1 MEIPALADLLDVQEL
16 DLEIDRLLH
25 RRATLPELERYRAAQ
40 EQIDALDEQIS
51 KLSDEVRQLEL
62 SVDKAEGEL
71 EMLETKLQEQE
82 TRLFAGG
89 MSARETEN
97 MRLEVQALRNQQ
109 GTYEERILGLLDELD
124 PKREELERLQKERQ
138 ALAEEKDSLEAVI
151 SAEWRQIDNEIARKE
166 ERKREA
172 LAPIP
177 DDLVELYEKLRET
190 KEGVAVG
197 RLEHDTCGGCH
208 IRLSPAEVAEAKE
221 SDPPRCVHC
230 RRILII

>member
-62 SVDKAEGEL
+62 SVISRGSWNAGDEAAG
-71 EMLETKLQEQE
+71 QE

-89 MSARETEN
+89 MSARDREHAPRV
-97 MRLEVQALRNQQ
+97 RLAEPA
-109 GTYEERILGLLDELD
+109 GTHEERILGLLDELD
-124 PKREELERLQKERQ
+124 PKRRSWRGCRERQ
-138 ALAEEKDSLEAVI
+138 APRRRTRSRRSSRRMAAD
-151 SAEWRQIDNEIARKE
+151 RQDRSKNGKRGARPDT
-166 ERKREA
+166 RRSGRALREA
-172 LAPIP
+172 
-177 DDLVELYEKLRET
+177 EET
-190 KEGVAVG
+190 KEVAVG
-197 RLEHDTCGGCH
+197 WPNTTRAVGVTSACRRRRWPRPRE
-208 IRLSPAEVAEAKE
+208 R
-221 SDPPRCVHC
+221 PPRCVHC